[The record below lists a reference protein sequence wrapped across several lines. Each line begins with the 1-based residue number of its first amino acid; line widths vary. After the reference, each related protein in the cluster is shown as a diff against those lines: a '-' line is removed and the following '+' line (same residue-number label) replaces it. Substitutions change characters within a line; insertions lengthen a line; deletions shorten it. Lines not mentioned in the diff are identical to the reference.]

1 MDSGLPFALVEFKD
15 PSPLLF
21 DLEDVSTV
29 FLVPFWVSEDTV
41 GWLAS
46 KSRMDKCSY
55 RFYVALIPL
64 ILL

>member
-41 GWLAS
+41 
-46 KSRMDKCSY
+46 D
-55 RFYVALIPL
+55 
-64 ILL
+64 